1 MSDNIFTSVFDDP
14 FQSTEEWFPLVADNT
29 NAAPGVDMPSFAAY
43 RRVRVA
49 AFFFII
55 KKARVHKAQGR
66 SRAAKPAL
74 TLVGRQ
80 KAWYLSDPA

>member
-1 MSDNIFTSVFDDP
+1 MSDNIFTSVYDDP
-14 FQSTEEWFPLVADNT
+14 FKSSEEWFPLAADNT

-55 KKARVHKAQGR
+55 RKARRILPWQRAQA
-66 SRAAKPAL
+66 SAPVL
-74 TLVGRQ
+74 TLVGRE
-80 KAWYLSDPA
+80 ASWYRSDPA